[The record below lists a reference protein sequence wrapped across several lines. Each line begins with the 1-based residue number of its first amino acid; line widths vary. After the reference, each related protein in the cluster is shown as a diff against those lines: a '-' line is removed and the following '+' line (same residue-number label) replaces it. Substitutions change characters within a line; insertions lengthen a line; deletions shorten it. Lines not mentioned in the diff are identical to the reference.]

1 MASSAAEAAGR
12 VADDHDGWASDGEVD
27 MEMEAGGEA
36 HGRDAGRRDGGADEV
51 DDAYSLVSV
60 TSVPAVGMWVP
71 LFFWTSQ
78 IRGGRRVMALLVLW
92 ID

>member
-12 VADDHDGWASDGEVD
+12 VADDHDGWASDGEAD

-36 HGRDAGRRDGGADEV
+36 HGRDAGADDV

-60 TSVPAVGMWVP
+60 TSVLVAAMWVGACVAVDLANLRSP
-71 LFFWTSQ
+71 ARYGAS
-78 IRGGRRVMALLVLW
+78 VL
-92 ID
+92 